1 MSIES
6 RSRQYGVVF
15 DHWQIKDFLGSGS
28 GGKSAVFRLSRIDST
43 WGKSALKVINL
54 IEEKGNINSISDYR
68 RKEYEQAKA
77 ECKKAAEQEVRLMDE
92 LHGNT
97 NIVDYLDHKF
107 VDWSDETGFG
117 CDMLIRM
124 ELLEDLRG
132 KLRDGHMYSEKEVL
146 KIGRD
151 ICAALVLCHQK
162 GILHRDIKPEN
173 IFINADGNFKLG
185 DFGVSRILSA
195 APTAVA
201 STGIG
206 TPEYA
211 APEQFT
217 GRHDKRVDIYSLGL
231 VLYELTNGN
240 KLPFA
245 STGYARPVDVER
257 RQMGEPLP
265 APCNASKAF
274 TSVILKACAHKKE
287 DRYQT
292 AEELL
297 SALDRL
303 SGTSTPLPS
312 KASSGNTT
320 QKATAVN
327 GGYATERASANEM
340 RRVDQN
346 TTVPAQRSVKTVP
359 AGKYS
364 STKKAP
370 ARKGLVIGIIA
381 VLLVCIGIG
390 VLYGMQV
397 AADKKAIAIYIDE
410 AESFAASFNY
420 EGAIAKIEEGINEFP
435 NSADLK
441 AKKDTYNAALTE
453 QIVADIILEADALA
467 KTEDYQG
474 ALGKVNAGLLTYPES
489 ESLQNKADEYSEA
502 LNAQIKQATLA
513 EAATFAEAGDYA
525 SAINLIKT
533 AQDTYGD
540 DPDYQNAYAE
550 YLSAYNS
557 SLKKEAIDKANQF
570 AGKND
575 YVNAIRAIEEAITS
589 VGSDEELT
597 QELLKHQSTY
607 VADICTEADSLV
619 DQGNYDEATALVNTA
634 LTVVK
639 NDADLKAK
647 LSDIEA
653 KKPKY
658 LVDVLDPFRTDDYE
672 VFSKGVSAKMGGVA
686 RYNGFMLN
694 VYGWNGQSCAVYN
707 LNKEYARLTGIT
719 GYVDGKTGDGK
730 TWDVYI
736 YTDDVLAFTCS
747 VTPGDLP
754 QEFSID
760 LTGVTKLEFKTSD
773 ARGFQG
779 YIGFADLCVMGV
791 GNTTQSDVQQGNNDG
806 SKYLVDIIDPFQ
818 HNDYEVFKNG
828 SSVKMGGVSRYNG
841 FTLNV
846 YGWNDQSY
854 AAYNLN
860 SSYQKLSGLVGYVDD
875 RLGDGKTWEVFIY
888 TDDVLAFT
896 CTVEPGNLPQE
907 FSIDLTGVKKL
918 EFKTTDGRGFQGY
931 IGFANLQIS

>member
-28 GGKSAVFRLSRIDST
+28 GGKSAVFRLSRVDST

-54 IEEKGNINSISDYR
+54 IEEKGNIDTISDYR
-68 RKEYEQAKA
+68 RKEYEQAKV

-132 KLRDGHMYSEKEVL
+132 KLRDGHQYSEKDVL

-173 IFINADGNFKLG
+173 IFINSDGNFKLG

-274 TSVILKACAHKKE
+274 ANVILKACAHKKE

-297 SALDRL
+297 TALDRL

-312 KASSGNTT
+312 KAVSGGNTT

-327 GGYATERASANEM
+327 GGYATERASGNQM
-340 RRVDQN
+340 RQVDRN
-346 TTVPAQRSVKTVP
+346 ATVPAQRSSQTVP

-364 STKKAP
+364 TAKKSP
-370 ARKGLVIGIIA
+370 ARKGLIIGIVA
-381 VLLVCIGIG
+381 ALLVCIGVG

-397 AADKKAIAIYIDE
+397 AADKEAIATYIDE
-410 AESFAASFNY
+410 AESLAASFNY
-420 EGAIAKIEEGINEFP
+420 EGAIAKIEERLNEFP
-435 NSADLK
+435 DSTDLK
-441 AKKDTYNAALTE
+441 QKRILT
-453 QIVADIILEADALA
+453 
-467 KTEDYQG
+467 T
-474 ALGKVNAGLLTYPES
+474 
-489 ESLQNKADEYSEA
+489 
-502 LNAQIKQATLA
+502 
-513 EAATFAEAGDYA
+513 
-525 SAINLIKT
+525 
-533 AQDTYGD
+533 
-540 DPDYQNAYAE
+540 
-550 YLSAYNS
+550 
-557 SLKKEAIDKANQF
+557 
-570 AGKND
+570 
-575 YVNAIRAIEEAITS
+575 R
-589 VGSDEELT
+589 
-597 QELLKHQSTY
+597 H
-607 VADICTEADSLV
+607 
-619 DQGNYDEATALVNTA
+619 
-634 LTVVK
+634 
-639 NDADLKAK
+639 
-647 LSDIEA
+647 
-653 KKPKY
+653 
-658 LVDVLDPFRTDDYE
+658 
-672 VFSKGVSAKMGGVA
+672 
-686 RYNGFMLN
+686 
-694 VYGWNGQSCAVYN
+694 
-707 LNKEYARLTGIT
+707 
-719 GYVDGKTGDGK
+719 
-730 TWDVYI
+730 
-736 YTDDVLAFTCS
+736 
-747 VTPGDLP
+747 
-754 QEFSID
+754 
-760 LTGVTKLEFKTSD
+760 
-773 ARGFQG
+773 
-779 YIGFADLCVMGV
+779 
-791 GNTTQSDVQQGNNDG
+791 
-806 SKYLVDIIDPFQ
+806 
-818 HNDYEVFKNG
+818 
-828 SSVKMGGVSRYNG
+828 
-841 FTLNV
+841 
-846 YGWNDQSY
+846 
-854 AAYNLN
+854 
-860 SSYQKLSGLVGYVDD
+860 
-875 RLGDGKTWEVFIY
+875 
-888 TDDVLAFT
+888 
-896 CTVEPGNLPQE
+896 
-907 FSIDLTGVKKL
+907 
-918 EFKTTDGRGFQGY
+918 
-931 IGFANLQIS
+931 